1 MSTLSQRL
9 VEAEATIQALISG
22 QIDAVFDSTSQ
33 TPVMLSKAQDALR
46 DSEERYRRIVETT
59 NEGVWLIGADNKT
72 TFMNRRMAQMLGCEA
87 DIGIGRSPNE
97 FLDDE
102 GQAKL
107 ARHVERGSA
116 EQIEVRFVR
125 SDGTSVWAL
134 LEATPVFDK
143 KNGRYE
149 GSFAMAMDITERKKV
164 EAALRASEAR
174 FRRLWESGMILITI
188 SDVSGR
194 ITEIND
200 AGLQMLGYSRAE
212 LFSDAVGW
220 DDITPREWQDAD
232 RAARQQ
238 LGATG
243 VAAPWE
249 KEIIRRDGTR
259 VSILAAAA
267 SLVGTEGIAIA
278 VDLTTHKRVEK
289 DLVERMRI
297 ADLSVEV
304 GMVLTHQESL
314 PAMLQKSVEAIVEHL
329 DVGFAR
335 IWTLDVESQVLELQ
349 ASAGVLPPHL
359 QEIDGRVPVGQ
370 YRVGRIAEQQRPY
383 LTNDLA
389 GDSCVGDQ
397 VWEGM
402 TAFAG
407 YPLLVNDD
415 LVGVLSVFASA
426 AISDPAFT
434 GLGTISQALAVGVQR
449 KLIAKA
455 NAALESQLRQAQK
468 MEAVGR
474 LAGGIAHD
482 FNNILSVILT
492 SSELLLEDLKAW
504 DPSRADAESIFMAGT
519 RAAALTRQLLM
530 FSRQQV
536 LAPKVLDLA
545 AVTASMEDML
555 GRVLG
560 EDVELIL
567 RDDHTHGRVR
577 IDPGSIEQVIMNL
590 AVNARDAMP
599 TGGKLTIETGTEI
612 IDETFLNHRQLGATL
627 GRHVVLSVTDTGTGM
642 DAATQARIFEPFF
655 TTKEV
660 GKGTGL
666 GLSTAF
672 GIVQQSNGVIRV
684 ESKCGSGTTFK
695 IYLPHIDAAPDPQVN
710 LPKAGLRGTE
720 TVLLVEDEHQVRA
733 AARTIL
739 ERYGYEVIEMASAPE
754 ALEYCQGSPETL
766 HLLLTD
772 VVMPRM
778 SGPEL
783 ARHLIDLFP
792 DLRVLCMSGYI
803 DDAISRHGLV
813 EADIAFLQKP
823 FTSESLTRKVREV
836 LDAQRGATAIS

>member
-1 MSTLSQRL
+1 MTMGHVTEMSTLSQRL
-9 VEAEATIQALISG
+9 LDAEATIQALISG
-22 QIDAVFDSTSQ
+22 QIDAVFDSRSQ

-46 DSEERYRRIVETT
+46 ESEERYRRIVETT

-97 FLDDE
+97 FLDEE

-107 ARHVERGSA
+107 AGHVERGSA

-134 LEATPVFDK
+134 LEATPLFDK

-249 KEIIRRDGTR
+249 KEIVRRDGTR

-335 IWTLDVESQVLELQ
+335 IWTLDV
-349 ASAGVLPPHL
+349 
-359 QEIDGRVPVGQ
+359 
-370 YRVGRIAEQQRPY
+370 
-383 LTNDLA
+383 
-389 GDSCVGDQ
+389 
-397 VWEGM
+397 
-402 TAFAG
+402 
-407 YPLLVNDD
+407 
-415 LVGVLSVFASA
+415 
-426 AISDPAFT
+426 
-434 GLGTISQALAVGVQR
+434 
-449 KLIAKA
+449 
-455 NAALESQLRQAQK
+455 
-468 MEAVGR
+468 
-474 LAGGIAHD
+474 
-482 FNNILSVILT
+482 
-492 SSELLLEDLKAW
+492 
-504 DPSRADAESIFMAGT
+504 
-519 RAAALTRQLLM
+519 
-530 FSRQQV
+530 
-536 LAPKVLDLA
+536 
-545 AVTASMEDML
+545 
-555 GRVLG
+555 
-560 EDVELIL
+560 
-567 RDDHTHGRVR
+567 
-577 IDPGSIEQVIMNL
+577 
-590 AVNARDAMP
+590 
-599 TGGKLTIETGTEI
+599 
-612 IDETFLNHRQLGATL
+612 
-627 GRHVVLSVTDTGTGM
+627 
-642 DAATQARIFEPFF
+642 
-655 TTKEV
+655 
-660 GKGTGL
+660 
-666 GLSTAF
+666 
-672 GIVQQSNGVIRV
+672 
-684 ESKCGSGTTFK
+684 
-695 IYLPHIDAAPDPQVN
+695 
-710 LPKAGLRGTE
+710 
-720 TVLLVEDEHQVRA
+720 
-733 AARTIL
+733 
-739 ERYGYEVIEMASAPE
+739 
-754 ALEYCQGSPETL
+754 
-766 HLLLTD
+766 
-772 VVMPRM
+772 
-778 SGPEL
+778 
-783 ARHLIDLFP
+783 
-792 DLRVLCMSGYI
+792 
-803 DDAISRHGLV
+803 
-813 EADIAFLQKP
+813 
-823 FTSESLTRKVREV
+823 
-836 LDAQRGATAIS
+836 